1 MRPPPELPSFVF
13 RLFFLLSYISSG
25 IIPHGHYHFTNRS
38 NIQRQ
43 GNISSG
49 KDRTTRSSLLT
60 PKGIQSNSDAKLV
73 GVVILVEPLL
83 TVAEIALF
91 QPVTNS

>member
-1 MRPPPELPSFVF
+1 
-13 RLFFLLSYISSG
+13 
-25 IIPHGHYHFTNRS
+25 
-38 NIQRQ
+38 
-43 GNISSG
+43 
-49 KDRTTRSSLLT
+49 LT